1 MSSVLFVS
9 EDSTLIDRVRLCLP
23 PEEWRVDL
31 KPTPIGLLGYLY
43 SNPVDAVILD
53 LNREPPSAFETV
65 LSIKR
70 DFYFNLIPLLVFLP
84 AGDLRNWRWADCP
97 VDDYLRQEQLEDELL
112 PRLRLSLDRIQ
123 RVLDNNPLSR
133 LPGNTSIQRAVS
145 AAIGKSQAVCYIDIS
160 NFKPFNDRFGFSR
173 GDEIIRMLA
182 RVAANSV
189 RAAGRGAFIGHIGG
203 DDFVFVVTMD
213 QAMAISKAIVD
224 GFDGLV
230 AGFFD
235 QETQQRGSYS
245 GVDRSGVKRDIAIPA
260 LAIAIVPADLPGL
273 DHFAQIAEAAATLN
287 KRPGGAGSRVRIY
300 GEVDGDSGSEK

>member
-9 EDSTLIDRVRLCLP
+9 EDNALIDRVRLFLP
-23 PEEWRVDL
+23 PDEWRVNV
-31 KPTPIGLLGYLY
+31 KATPTGLLGYLY

-53 LNREPPSAFETV
+53 LIGGPPAAFEAV

-70 DFYFNLIPLLVFLP
+70 DFYFNLIPLLAFLP
-84 AGDLRNWRWADCP
+84 AGDLHNWKWADCP
-97 VDDYLRQEQLEDELL
+97 VDDYLRPEQLADELL

-145 AAIGKSQAVCYIDIS
+145 AAIGKRRAVCYIDIS

-189 RAAGRGAFIGHIGG
+189 RAAGRDAFIGHIGG
-203 DDFVFVVTMD
+203 DDFVFVVALE
-213 QAMAISKAIVD
+213 QAARISKAIVE

-230 AGFFD
+230 SGFFD
-235 QETQQRGSYS
+235 QETRRQGSYS
-245 GVDRSGVKRDIAIPA
+245 GVDRTGTKREIPIPA

-287 KRPGGAGSRVRIY
+287 KRPGGEGSRVRIY
-300 GEVDGDSGSEK
+300 GETDGGSGTGK